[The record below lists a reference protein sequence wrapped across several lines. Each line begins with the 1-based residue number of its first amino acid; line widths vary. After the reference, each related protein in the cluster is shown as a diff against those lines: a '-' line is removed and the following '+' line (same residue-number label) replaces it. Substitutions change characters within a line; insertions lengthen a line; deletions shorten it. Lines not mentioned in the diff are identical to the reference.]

1 MSGMTG
7 VAERVEDLTPAWL
20 SQALGYEVRSVGAER
35 VGTGQTGTTYRLA
48 IEAGEGPPTLVAK
61 LASLDETARSRVA
74 VGYQREVG
82 FYAHVVDTVDVRTP
96 RCWYAAI
103 AEDGV
108 AFTLL
113 LDDLAPLTPGVQ
125 ADGCSVAQAADAV
138 GNLAALHAPR
148 WGDDALFD
156 LDFVD
161 RPTEAGAAFLGD
173 VTRSATDEF
182 VRRYAADLDPADVA
196 TLRAVAE
203 AIPGWMVARPEPFAV
218 VHGDYRLDNL
228 LFPPEG
234 DGVVAV
240 DWQTLT
246 VAPPGRDLAYFLGT
260 SLRTEDRRAAER
272 DLVARYH
279 AALVM
284 RGVEGYDLD
293 RCFDDYRLGQLQG
306 PMITTLGWAYASGE
320 KGEAAD
326 RMFLAMA
333 RRSCAA
339 IRDLDSLDGL

>member
-1 MSGMTG
+1 MEPVPP
-7 VAERVEDLTPAWL
+7 VAERIEDLSPAWL
-20 SQALGYEVRSVGAER
+20 SQTLGFEVRSATAER
-35 VGTGQTGTTYRLA
+35 VGTGQTGTTYRLTLDA
-48 IEAGEGPPTLVAK
+48 DGGPATLVAK
-61 LASLDETARSRVA
+61 LASVDESARRRVA

-82 FYAHVVDTVDVRTP
+82 FYAHLVDTVDVRTP

-103 AEDGV
+103 ADDGI

-113 LDDLAPLTPGVQ
+113 LDDLAPLVPGVQ
-125 ADGCSVAQAADAV
+125 ADGCSVAQATDAV
-138 GNLAALHAPR
+138 ANLAALHAPR
-148 WGDDALFD
+148 WGDESLFD

-182 VRRYAADLDPADVA
+182 VRRYRAELDPADVG

-203 AIPGWMVARPEPFAV
+203 AIAEWQMARLEPFAV

-240 DWQTLT
+240 DWQTLA

-260 SLRTEDRRAAER
+260 SLRVEDRRAAER
-272 DLVARYH
+272 DLVASYH
-279 AALVM
+279 AALVA
-284 RGVEGYDLD
+284 RGVSGYDEG

-306 PMITTLGWAYASGE
+306 PMITTLGCAYASGE
-320 KGEAAD
+320 KGESAD

-339 IRDLDSLDGL
+339 IRDLDSLEAL